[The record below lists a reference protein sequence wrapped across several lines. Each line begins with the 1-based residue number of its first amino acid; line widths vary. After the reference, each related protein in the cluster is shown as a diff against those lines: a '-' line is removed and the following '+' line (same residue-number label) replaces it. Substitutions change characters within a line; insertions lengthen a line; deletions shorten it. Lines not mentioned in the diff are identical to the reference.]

1 MPEVVR
7 PAPAEPQEPS
17 RGVPLQA
24 GAAGPPD
31 AEPLPVT
38 AVAHGPPRAAEAEGP
53 ARQSRGEPLPGEPV
67 VAAP

>member
-1 MPEVVR
+1 VPEVVR

-38 AVAHGPPRAAEAEGP
+38 AVAHGPPRAAEAQGAEEP
-53 ARQSRGEPLPGEPV
+53 AR
-67 VAAP
+67 

>member
-7 PAPAEPQEPS
+7 QAPAEPQEPS

-38 AVAHGPPRAAEAEGP
+38 AVAHGPPRAAEAQGAEEP
-53 ARQSRGEPLPGEPV
+53 AR
-67 VAAP
+67 